1 MRRWRVAFYDFV
13 FWRITLMRN
22 KIALY
27 GAGNVG
33 ATTGHWLANK
43 EIGDIV
49 MFDIFGQTAAGK
61 ALDLYEAGP
70 AIGFDSRI
78 TGSNDISII
87 EGADIVVVTAGVP
100 RKKDPVTGKFPS
112 RDELVKINQD
122 VMSQVS
128 ENIKKYAPESIVII
142 VTNPLDAMCH
152 VVKHVTGFPRERI
165 IGQAGALDTAR
176 YKTFIAMELGVSVE
190 DVHGIVLGGH
200 GDTMV
205 PLPRHTSVAGIPVTE
220 LISQEKLDA
229 IIDRTAKGGGE
240 IVGLLG
246 YSGYY
251 APAAGTAIMVE
262 SILKDKKRVIPSA
275 VYTQGEYGYQ
285 DLFIGLPTV
294 LGRKG
299 VERILDMDLNE
310 KERAMLDYSAEA
322 VRTVVAVLGYD

>member
-1 MRRWRVAFYDFV
+1 
-13 FWRITLMRN
+13 MRN

-33 ATTGHWLANK
+33 ATTAHWLAT
-43 EIGDIV
+43 EELGDIV
-49 MFDIFGQTAAGK
+49 LFDIFGQTAAGK
-61 ALDLYEAGP
+61 ALDLYESAP
-70 AIGFDSRI
+70 AMGFDSRI
-78 TGSNDISII
+78 TGSNEVSII
-87 EGADIVVVTAGVP
+87 EGADVVVVTAGVP

-122 VMSQVS
+122 VIGQVS
-128 ENIKKYAPESIVII
+128 ENIKKYAPDSIVIV

-152 VVKHVTGFPRERI
+152 VIKEVTGFPRERV

-220 LISQEKLDA
+220 LISEEKLNA

-262 SILKDKKRVIPSA
+262 SILRDKKRVIASA
-275 VYTQGEYGYQ
+275 VYTQGEYGYH
-285 DLFIGLPTV
+285 DLFIGVPAV

-299 VERILDMDLNE
+299 VERIIEMELNE
-310 KERAMLDYSAEA
+310 KEKALLENSARA
-322 VRTVVAVLGYD
+322 VREVVNVLGY

>member
-1 MRRWRVAFYDFV
+1 
-13 FWRITLMRN
+13 MRN
-22 KIALY
+22 KIAFY

-33 ATTGHWLANK
+33 ATAAHWIANK
-43 EIGDIV
+43 ELGDCV
-49 MFDIFGQTAAGK
+49 LFDIFGQVAAGK

-70 AIGFDSRI
+70 AIGFDTRV
-78 TGSNDISII
+78 TGNNEPTII

-100 RKKDPVTGKFPS
+100 RRKDPETGKFPS
-112 RDELVKINQD
+112 RDELVKINQE
-122 VMSQVS
+122 VMEEVS
-128 ENIKKYAPESIVII
+128 KNIKRFAPDSIVI
-142 VTNPLDAMCH
+142 VVSNPLDAMCH
-152 VVKHVTGFPRERI
+152 VVHHITGFPRERI

-220 LISQEKLDA
+220 LMSQEKLDA
-229 IIDRTAKGGGE
+229 IIERTRKGGGE

-251 APAAGTAIMVE
+251 APAAGVAIMVE
-262 SILKDKKRVIPSA
+262 SILNEKKRVIPCA

-285 DLFIGLPTV
+285 DLFIGLPVV
-294 LGRKG
+294 LGRRG
-299 VERILDMDLNE
+299 IERVIEMDLNE
-310 KERAMLDYSAEA
+310 TERAMLDHSAEA
-322 VRTVVAVLGYD
+322 VRSVVQVLGY

>member
-1 MRRWRVAFYDFV
+1 M
-13 FWRITLMRN
+13 LN

-43 EIGDIV
+43 EVGDIV
-49 MFDIFGQTAAGK
+49 MFDIFGQVAAGK

-78 TGSNDISII
+78 TGSSDVSII
-87 EGADIVVVTAGVP
+87 EGADVVVVTAGVP

-122 VMSQVS
+122 VMTVVS
-128 ENIKKYAPESIVII
+128 ENIKKYAPDSIVIV

-152 VVKHVTGFPRERI
+152 VIKEITGFPRERI

-220 LISQEKLDA
+220 LISPEKLDA
-229 IIDRTAKGGGE
+229 IIQRTAKGGGE

-251 APAAGTAIMVE
+251 APAAGAAIMVE

-275 VYTQGEYGYQ
+275 IYTQGEYGYH
-285 DLFIGLPTV
+285 DLFIGLPAV
-294 LGRKG
+294 LGRRG
-299 VERILDMDLNE
+299 VERIIKMDLNE
-310 KERAMLDYSAEA
+310 TERAMLDHSAEA
-322 VRTVVAVLGYD
+322 VRSVVQVLGY

>member
-1 MRRWRVAFYDFV
+1 M
-13 FWRITLMRN
+13 TRN

-33 ATTGHWLANK
+33 ATTAHWLSQM
-43 EIGDIV
+43 ELGDLV
-49 MFDIFGQTAAGK
+49 MFDIFGQVAAGK
-61 ALDLYEAGP
+61 ALDLYESGP
-70 AIGFDSRI
+70 AMMFDGSI
-78 TGSNDISII
+78 TGSSDPEII
-87 EGADIVVVTAGVP
+87 AGADVVVVTAGVP
-100 RKKDPVTGKFPS
+100 RRKDPVTGAFPG

-122 VMSQVS
+122 VMTQVS
-128 ENIKKYAPESIVII
+128 ENIKKYAPDSIVVL

-152 VVKHVTGFPRERI
+152 VVKEVTGFPRERV

-205 PLPRHTSVAGIPVTE
+205 PLPRHTSVAGIPILE
-220 LISQEKLDA
+220 LIDREKLDA
-229 IIDRTAKGGGE
+229 IITRTAKGGGE

-262 SILKDKKRVIPSA
+262 SILKDKKRVLPVA
-275 VYTQGEYGYQ
+275 VYTAGEYGYH
-285 DLFIGLPTV
+285 DLFLGLPCV
-294 LGRKG
+294 LGRSGIEKI
-299 VERILDMDLNE
+299 VAMELNAEEKAKLDH
-310 KERAMLDYSAEA
+310 SAEA
-322 VRTVVAVLGYD
+322 VKAVVDVLGYN